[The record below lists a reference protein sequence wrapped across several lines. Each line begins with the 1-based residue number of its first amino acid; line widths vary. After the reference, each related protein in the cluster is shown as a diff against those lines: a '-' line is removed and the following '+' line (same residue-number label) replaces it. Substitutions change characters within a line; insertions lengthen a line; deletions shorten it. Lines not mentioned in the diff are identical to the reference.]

1 MVRLGDLLPLPELID
16 EDLLPLPELI
26 EEGLLLLP
34 EPIDE
39 DLEPIL
45 PRILGRL
52 IRLRLPR
59 PDFIRIL

>member
-1 MVRLGDLLPLPELID
+1 
-16 EDLLPLPELI
+16 
-26 EEGLLLLP
+26 EGLLPLP

-59 PDFIRIL
+59 PDFIRILSAFKSGRLAFISYDNHKSCKS